1 MLFDQRDEIRG
12 RVASQRGFREVF
24 VSGNE
29 ILRLAIEIGE
39 ITTAAAGDQDLLAD
53 AFGMLQHGD
62 TQSAFAGF
70 DRAKQS
76 RGAGAENH
84 SVEFTHQERLSLEP
98 KTGSCRISAA
108 MTSRLN
114 YVQEKTEEFA

>member
-12 RVASQRGFREVF
+12 RVTSQRGFREVF

-39 ITTAAAGDQDLLAD
+39 ITTAAAGDQDFLAD

-84 SVEFTHQERLSLEP
+84 SVEFTHQE
-98 KTGSCRISAA
+98 
-108 MTSRLN
+108 
-114 YVQEKTEEFA
+114 